1 MKDSM
6 NSKEQHELFV
16 KFYILYLY
24 TKKISS
30 PIVQEF
36 YKLIKNKKC
45 FNLMKS
51 DIYNEEIKNK

>member
-16 KFYILYLY
+16 KFYILYLL

-30 PIVQEF
+30 PIVQKF
-36 YKLIKNKKC
+36 YKLIKNKKF